1 VAQVPTSKLISVRRE
16 GANALRFFAI
26 STLVIATLAG
36 GLLFLDMASAAAAGS
51 VPADGGGPSVTVT
64 VPPGGSAS
72 TTQSVGLTILPAG
85 TPAGTNPSGA
95 VQGNTNTETQ
105 TAPKMTALPH
115 TGVSGTGI
123 TAIIAIACLQLGL
136 IAFIRA
142 SRAAPRRT
150 SLANG

>member
-1 VAQVPTSKLISVRRE
+1 VAQAPPSKLISARRE
-16 GANALRFFAI
+16 GANALRFFAV
-26 STLVIATLAG
+26 STLVIAALAG
-36 GLLFLDMASAAAAGS
+36 GLFFLDVASAAAAGS
-51 VPADGGGPSVTVT
+51 VPASGGGPSVTVT

-72 TTQSVGLTILPAG
+72 TSQGVAVTILPAG
-85 TPAGTNPSGA
+85 TTSETTPTGG
-95 VQGNTNTETQ
+95 VQGNTNTKTQ
-105 TAPKMTALPH
+105 TEPKMTALPH

-136 IAFIRA
+136 ITFIRA